1 MAVATEQAV
10 GATDRLRQGRRR
22 ALGTRWLL
30 LPSGAWYALFLVAPL
45 IVLAVISLGER
56 SPNGGYAPALTLDQY
71 ASLATRFTPFTNT
84 IGLAFAGT
92 LLCLLAGFPLAYV
105 LATRAGSW
113 KTVLMALIVI
123 PLWTSFLIRTYAWMF
138 ILGSN
143 GLPSVLETVGI
154 DVQLLNTPFAV
165 LLGIVYNYLPL
176 MALPIYV
183 SLERMDRSLHEAS
196 RDLGAGPLA
205 TFRQITLP
213 LSAPGVISGCLLVFI
228 PVMGEYLIPVL
239 LGGGKTYFLGNALA
253 DLFLQSRHWPF
264 GSALATAFVLFMIA
278 VVAVYAW
285 LARRLTDQGRESSLL

>member
-1 MAVATEQAV
+1 MVDAV
-10 GATDRLRQGRRR
+10 GRRPRPHTDRVAARRPG
-22 ALGTRWLL
+22 ARWLL
-30 LPSGAWYALFLVAPL
+30 LPSGLWYLVFLIAPL
-45 IVLAVISLGER
+45 VVLAIISFGER
-56 SPNGGYAPALTLDQY
+56 SPNGGYEPAVTLEQY

-92 LLCLLAGFPLAYV
+92 VMCLLAGYPLAYV

-143 GLPSVLETVGI
+143 GVPKVLETLFGI

-183 SLERMDRSLHEAS
+183 SLERMDRSLLEAS

-205 TFRQITLP
+205 SFRQITLP

-239 LGGGKTYFLGNALA
+239 LGGGKTYFLGNALS

-264 GSALATAFVLFMIA
+264 GAALATAFVLFMLA
-278 VVAVYAW
+278 VVALYAW
-285 LARRLTDQGRESSLL
+285 VAKRLTDQGRESSLL

>member
-1 MAVATEQAV
+1 MSEATRT
-10 GATDRLRQGRRR
+10 GGRATARPPRAGRSGVRL
-22 ALGTRWLL
+22 LL
-30 LPSGAWYALFLVAPL
+30 LPAGVWYVVFLVAPL
-45 IVLAVISLGER
+45 ILLAVISLGER
-56 SPNGGYAPALTLDQY
+56 SPNGGYQPALTTEQY

-84 IGLAFAGT
+84 IVLAFGGT
-92 LLCLLAGFPLAYV
+92 LMCLLFGYPLAYV

-138 ILGSN
+138 LLGSN
-143 GLPSVLETVGI
+143 GLPKLLESVFGI

-183 SLERMDRSLHEAS
+183 SLERLDRSLLEAS
-196 RDLGAGPLA
+196 RDLGAGQVA

-213 LSAPGVISGCLLVFI
+213 LSTPGIISGCLLVFI

-253 DLFLQSRHWPF
+253 DLFLQSRNWPF
-264 GSALATAFVLFMIA
+264 GSALATAFVVFMMVI
-278 VVAVYAW
+278 VGLYTW
-285 LARRLTDQGRESSLL
+285 LARRLTSPGREGSIL